1 MNISA
6 MHRLSQT
13 LISMGTAEKR
23 LLQQAVQTS
32 QGYPKEASVS
42 DTLML
47 QYEAQRGI
55 RMAQQAILGV
65 SFDMKA

>member
-1 MNISA
+1 MNINA

-13 LISMGTAEKR
+13 LISMGSAEKR
-23 LLQQAVQTS
+23 LLQEAAQS
-32 QGYPKEASVS
+32 SHGYPKEASVS

-65 SFDMKA
+65 SFDMKV